1 MAKMKTPQV
10 RMRCY
15 STINNFIN
23 SSKRTEL
30 KCDVVV
36 ASDDKVMILWN
47 VPVRIHELTFKG
59 DENYFTLS
67 VWWNEPKKCTG
78 DMIANEELPD
88 MFDSRFITPISFGD
102 RGAIHFANTW
112 KTMLRCCFMI
122 HQDSNEESVE
132 SVANEYKMCQGQ
144 S

>member
-1 MAKMKTPQV
+1 MVKMNKPKV

-36 ASDDKVMILWN
+36 ACNDKVMIFWN
-47 VPVRIHELTFKG
+47 VPVIIHELTFKD
-59 DENYFTLS
+59 DEKYFTLS
-67 VWWNEPKKCTG
+67 VWWNEHEKCTG
-78 DMIANEELPD
+78 DLIANEELPD
-88 MFDSRFITPISFGD
+88 MFDSRFIKLTSIGD
-102 RGAIHFANTW
+102 SEAIHFSNSW

-122 HQDSNEESVE
+122 HQASNEESVE
-132 SVANEYKMCQGQ
+132 SVANEYKICQG
-144 S
+144 